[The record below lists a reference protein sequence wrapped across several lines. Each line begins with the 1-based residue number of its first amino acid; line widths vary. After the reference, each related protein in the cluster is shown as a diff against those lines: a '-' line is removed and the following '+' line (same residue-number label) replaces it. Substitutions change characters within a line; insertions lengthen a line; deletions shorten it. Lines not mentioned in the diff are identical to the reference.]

1 MRGVVDLDRYRMRC
15 IRSRYNNPIHISFL
29 QRLGSK
35 AVSHMLLQWV
45 LGHFLLLLG
54 PVQLALA
61 YLAQNWWGLWT
72 VFVLS
77 LDYFPRMR

>member
-1 MRGVVDLDRYRMRC
+1 
-15 IRSRYNNPIHISFL
+15 
-29 QRLGSK
+29 
-35 AVSHMLLQWV
+35 MLLQWV
-45 LGHFLLLLG
+45 LGHFLLSLG